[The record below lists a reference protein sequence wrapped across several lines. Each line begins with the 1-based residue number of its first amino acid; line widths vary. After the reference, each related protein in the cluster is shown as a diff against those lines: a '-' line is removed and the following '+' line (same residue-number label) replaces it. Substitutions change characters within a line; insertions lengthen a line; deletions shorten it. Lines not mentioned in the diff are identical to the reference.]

1 MAVSE
6 ESIRD
11 LLIEIR
17 TMVDV
22 LVRGQGDHETRLR
35 ALEQA
40 PTPIDPEVGKLGER
54 LRLIER
60 QWWMLLGAAAAVG
73 GLAGRI
79 AGVV

>member
-1 MAVSE
+1 VAGTGE

-40 PTPIDPEVGKLGER
+40 PTDPEVGKLSER
-54 LRLIER
+54 LRLLER
-60 QWWMLLGAAAAVG
+60 QWWMLLGAATAAG
-73 GLAGRI
+73 GVAGRI
-79 AGVV
+79 AGVI